1 MSAGFPPPAPKPRR
15 KVAVILS
22 GGGARGAYEVGVL
35 SYVLDALARLR
46 GAPPRIDILC
56 GTSVGAVNA
65 CYLAA
70 HLNDPTIGVRRL
82 VDLWTDL
89 NLEAVLGFGMRQ
101 ALSIPKLIF
110 GGTGEGVGL
119 FDVTPMARLIER
131 EVPWRAVARTLR
143 NGYLSA
149 LSVSTTEISTGRT
162 VIFMQTGPD
171 GALPTTAPPRTI
183 IRGALVGPLHA
194 LASAAIPLLFPPVRI
209 GAELFMDGGV
219 RQNTPIAPALRLGAT
234 HVLAI
239 GLSREIRTMDT
250 GDDHRPPSASLVL
263 GKVLN
268 ALLLDHVQSDFEV
281 LTRVNHM
288 IDDGERAFGP
298 AFLPAINEAATQRGA
313 LPYRRVKTLV
323 VRPSMDIGRLAAAH
337 VRSGKLQKG
346 PLIARRILSLVDV
359 GEETEADLASYLL
372 FDGSYTRKLIAL
384 GRADAEARRNEL
396 LEFFGSA
403 RDDVEPRSSESGE
416 WTIPPPVGPGRMT

>member
-1 MSAGFPPPAPKPRR
+1 M
-15 KVAVILS
+15 AVILS

-35 SYVLDALARLR
+35 SYVLDALARIR
-46 GAPPRIDILC
+46 GAPPRIDILS

-65 CYLAA
+65 CFLAA
-70 HLNDPTIGVRRL
+70 HLNDPTLGVRRL

-89 NLEAVLGFGMRQ
+89 NLETVLGFGMRQ

-110 GGTGEGVGL
+110 GGAGEGVGL

-131 EVPWRAVARTLR
+131 EIPWRAVARALR
-143 NGYLSA
+143 HGYLSA
-149 LSVSTTEISTGRT
+149 LSVSATEIATGRT
-162 VIFMQTGPD
+162 VVFMQTGPD
-171 GALPTTAPPRTI
+171 GALPTAAPPRTV
-183 IRGALVGPLHA
+183 IRGALIGPLHA
-194 LASAAIPLLFPPVRI
+194 LASASIPLLFPPVRI
-209 GAELFMDGGV
+209 GPELFMDGGV

-239 GLSREIRTMDT
+239 GLSRDIRTVDV
-250 GDDHRPPSASLVL
+250 GDEHRPPSAALVL

-268 ALLLDHVQSDFEV
+268 AFLLDHIQSDFEV

-298 AFLPAINEAATQRGA
+298 SFVGKINEAAATRGA
-313 LPYRRVKTLV
+313 LPYRRVKTVV
-323 VRPSMDIGRLAAAH
+323 VRPSMDIGRLAALH
-337 VRSGKLQKG
+337 VRAGKLQKG
-346 PLIARRILSLVDV
+346 PFIARRLLSLVDV

-372 FDGSYTRKLIAL
+372 FDGSFTRKLIAL

-396 LEFFGSA
+396 LEFFGSMH
-403 RDDVEPRSSESGE
+403 DDAPPKSSESGE
-416 WTIPPPVGPGRMT
+416 WSIPPPVGPGRMT

>member
-1 MSAGFPPPAPKPRR
+1 MSARSQDPKLRR

-56 GTSVGAVNA
+56 GTSIGAVNA
-65 CYLAA
+65 CFLAA
-70 HLNDPTIGVRRL
+70 HLNDPTLGVRRL

-89 NLEAVLGFGMRQ
+89 NLETVLGFGVRQ
-101 ALSIPKLIF
+101 AFTLPKLIF
-110 GGTGEGVGL
+110 GGAGEGVGL
-119 FDVTPMARLIER
+119 FDVTPMAKLIER
-131 EVPWRAVARTLR
+131 EIPWRAIARTLSH
-143 NGYLSA
+143 GHLSA

-162 VIFMQTGPD
+162 VIFMQTGRD
-171 GALPTTAPPRTI
+171 GALPTEAPPRTV
-183 IRGALVGPLHA
+183 IRGALIGPLHA
-194 LASAAIPLLFPPVRI
+194 LASASIPLLFPPVRI
-209 GAELFMDGGV
+209 GPELFMDGGV

-239 GLSREIRTMDT
+239 GLSREIRTIDA
-250 GDDHRPPSASLVL
+250 GGEHRPPSASLVL

-268 ALLLDHVQSDFEV
+268 AFLLDHIQSDFEV

-288 IDDGERAFGP
+288 IEDGERAFGP
-298 AFLPAINEAATQRGA
+298 SFVGKVNEAATARGA
-313 LPYRRVKTLV
+313 VPYCRVNTMV

-337 VRSGKLQKG
+337 VKTGKLQKG
-346 PLIARRILSLVDV
+346 PLIARRLLSLVDV

-372 FDGSYTRKLIAL
+372 FDGPFTRKLISL
-384 GRADAEARRNEL
+384 GRADAEARRSEF
-396 LEFFGSA
+396 LEFFGSV

-416 WTIPPPVGPGRMT
+416 WSIPPPVGPGRMT